1 MSKRNAIEDTA
12 IGNMGSEL
20 CLGAVNKTDVTGQ
33 YYAVQ
38 FLTEVSPLAIR
49 FANSDGYA
57 VAPGA
62 VTFPAGTV
70 VYGDL
75 EQINTS
81 AGDQFIL
88 YKRA

>member
-1 MSKRNAIEDTA
+1 MANKIFVEDSS

-20 CLGAVNKTDVTGQ
+20 CLGAVSKIGVAGQ

-49 FANSDGYA
+49 FADSDGYA

-62 VTFPAGTV
+62 VTFPAGTI

-81 AGDQFIL
+81 AGAQFIL
-88 YKRA
+88 YKR

>member
-1 MSKRNAIEDTA
+1 MANKIFVEDSS

-20 CLGAVNKTDVTGQ
+20 CLGVVNKSGVTGQ
-33 YYAVQ
+33 YYAIQ

-62 VTFPAGTV
+62 VTFPAGTI

-88 YKRA
+88 YKR